1 MQIGLDIGSTTI
13 KIAVLDDTG
22 NLLFK
27 KYQRHY
33 SQIADKILELH
44 QEVKQKFPDIHTAR
58 LAISGSA
65 GIGIADRCGLQ
76 FIQEVFAEKICTERL
91 QPGTDAVIE
100 LGGEDAKILFLGR
113 HFDARMNDSCAGGT
127 GAFIDQMASL
137 LNVQTPDMNQLALEA
152 KTTYTIASRCGV
164 FAKSDIQ
171 PLLNQGAAKSDLAAS
186 IFHAVASQAVT
197 GLAKGRPIE
206 GKVLY
211 LGGPL
216 TFMSCLRDS
225 FDKILNIQ
233 GICPENSLYYVAI
246 GTALCAEHDVN
257 LQELPQ
263 KLHQAAAQSS
273 FEHMPP
279 LFESQKA
286 YAEFKARHDRDS
298 VTISTPKKAKEAY
311 IGIDSGSTTIK
322 IAIISPSGELLDSF
336 YQSNKGN
343 PVVAVREYLTNFY
356 QKYPN
361 CKLLAGAVTGYGE
374 DLIRHGFGVDYGI
387 VETMA
392 HFYAAKYLEPNVD
405 FILDIGGQDMKCLKI
420 HNGAIDNIF
429 LNEACSSGCGSFLQ
443 TFAEIL
449 GYTAEEFAKIGLFAD
464 KPVDL
469 GSRCTVFMNSSVK
482 QAQKDGASVAN
493 ISAGL
498 SISIVKNALY
508 KVIRPSSKEAIG
520 KHIVVQGGTFLNDCV
535 LRAFEQEMGL
545 DVIRPNIAG
554 LMGAYGAAL
563 YAKRRYS
570 DQPHLS
576 TILQAEALKS
586 FVHTVKGFTCV
597 LCNNHCHLTVNT
609 FGNGSRFISGNRCER
624 PITHMAPKD
633 DLNLYRQKL
642 VLLKEIIDKKPEK
655 ATKRGLIGIPM
666 GLNMYELLPF
676 WHALL
681 TNLGFE
687 VITSPIEDKTIYRL
701 GQNTIPG
708 DTVCYPAKLMH
719 GHIKWLLNKGIT
731 NIFYPCMTYN
741 VDEKGTENCYNCP
754 VVAYYPEVLHANMHE
769 LNNVNFMFSYLGL
782 LHKKNLVKKLLEM
795 FQAHYPDIT
804 KDELKK
810 AVDKA
815 FTAYYTY
822 EDEVKARGQQI
833 ITQARAEHRPIIVL
847 AGRPYHIDPKVN
859 HSVDRLITT
868 MGAALVSEDAVSSHI
883 SPKELQDDLQVLNQ
897 WTYHSRLYAAAK
909 YVAENQDMH
918 MIQLVSFGCGCDAI
932 TADECRRILEEHGQI
947 YTQIKIDDIDN
958 LGAAKIRIRSLF
970 AAANLFDLD
979 SK

>member
-13 KIAVLDDTG
+13 KIAVLDDAGT
-22 NLLFK
+22 LLFS

-33 SQIADKILELH
+33 SQIAARFLELH
-44 QEVKQKFPDIHTAR
+44 RELMTKFPTLRTAR

-65 GIGIADRCGLQ
+65 GIGIAESCGIQ
-76 FIQEVFAEKICTERL
+76 FVQEVFAEKICTEKL
-91 QPGTDAVIE
+91 HPGTDAVIE

-127 GAFIDQMASL
+127 GAFIDQMAAL
-137 LNVQTPDMNQLALEA
+137 LHVEPNQLNELAQQA
-152 KTTYTIASRCGV
+152 TTSYTIASRCGV
-164 FAKSDIQ
+164 FAKTDIQ
-171 PLLNQGAAKSDLAAS
+171 PLLNQGAAKCDLAAS
-186 IFHAVASQAVT
+186 IFHAVASQAIT

-225 FDKILNIQ
+225 FDKLLDIK
-233 GICPENSLYYVAI
+233 GICPDNSLYFVAM
-246 GTALCAEHDVN
+246 GAAFCAEHQVDFAT
-257 LQELPQ
+257 LPA
-263 KLHQAAAQSS
+263 KLEAAGKEHS
-273 FEHMPP
+273 FQHMAP
-279 LFESQKA
+279 LFKNE
-286 YAEFKARHDRDS
+286 AEYQAFHERHRQAS
-298 VTISTPKKAKEAY
+298 VAISTPEKATQAF

-322 IAIISPSGELLDSF
+322 IAVMSPTGELLDSF

-343 PVVAVREYLTNFY
+343 PVIAVRDYLTSFY
-356 QKYPN
+356 QKYPH
-361 CKLLAGAVTGYGE
+361 CQLLAGAVTGYGE
-374 DLIRHGFGVDYGI
+374 DLIRHAFGMDYGI

-392 HFYAAKYLEPNVD
+392 HFYAAQHLEPQVD

-449 GYTAEEFAKIGLFAD
+449 GYSAEEFAQIGLFAD
-464 KPVDL
+464 MPVDL

-508 KVIRPSSKEAIG
+508 KVIRPSSKAAIG
-520 KHIVVQGGTFLNDCV
+520 QHIVVQGGTFLNDCV

-545 DVIRPNIAG
+545 NVVRPNIAG

-563 YAKRRYS
+563 YAQRRYELKP
-570 DQPHLS
+570 QPS
-576 TILQAEALKS
+576 TIISLEELKS
-586 FVHTVKGFTCV
+586 FQHTVKGVTCG
-597 LCNNHCHLTVNT
+597 LCNNHCHLTINI
-609 FGNGSRFISGNRCER
+609 FASGKRFISGNRCER
-624 PITHMAPKD
+624 PITHMAPQD

-642 VLLKEIIDKKPEK
+642 ELLKALPNNEAP
-655 ATKRGLIGIPM
+655 KRGLMGIPM

-676 WHALL
+676 WQGLL
-681 TNLGFE
+681 NHLGFR
-687 VITSPIEDKTIYRL
+687 VVTSPIEDKSIYRK
-701 GQNTIPG
+701 GQNTIPS

-719 GHIKWLLNKGIT
+719 GHIKWLLEQGLDH
-731 NIFYPCMTYN
+731 IFYPCMTYN
-741 VDEKGTENCYNCP
+741 IQEQGTENCYNCP
-754 VVAYYPEVLHANMHE
+754 VVAYYPEVLHANMRE
-769 LNNVNFMFSYLGL
+769 LGKARFFFDYLGL
-782 LHKKNLVKKLLEM
+782 LHKKVLVQKLYELFHPE
-795 FQAHYPDIT
+795 YPDIT
-804 KDELKK
+804 KGELHK
-810 AVDKA
+810 AVDAA
-815 FTAYYTY
+815 FAAYDAF
-822 EDEVKARGQQI
+822 EAQVKERGQKI
-833 ITQARAEHRPIIVL
+833 IALARAQHKPIVVL

-859 HSVDRLITT
+859 HSIDRLITT

-883 SPKELQDDLQVLNQ
+883 TPQKLNEDLHVLNQ

-909 YVAENQDMH
+909 YVSENPDTH

-932 TADECRRILEEHGQI
+932 TADECRRILEEHGRI

-970 AAANLFDLD
+970 SAANLFDLD
-979 SK
+979 NN

>member
-13 KIAVLDDTG
+13 KIAVLDDAGT
-22 NLLFK
+22 LLFS

-33 SQIADKILELH
+33 SQIATRILELH
-44 QEVKQKFPDIHTAR
+44 RELMTKFPTLRTAR

-65 GIGIADRCGLQ
+65 GIGIAESCGIQ
-76 FIQEVFAEKICTERL
+76 FVQEVFAEKICTEKL
-91 QPGTDAVIE
+91 HPGTDAVIE

-127 GAFIDQMASL
+127 GAFIDQMAAL
-137 LNVQTPDMNQLALEA
+137 LNVETDKMNELAQQA
-152 KTTYTIASRCGV
+152 TTSYTIASRCGV

-186 IFHAVASQAVT
+186 IFRAVASQAVT
-197 GLAKGRPIE
+197 GLSKGRPIE
-206 GKVLY
+206 GNVLY

-225 FDKILNIQ
+225 FDKILNIK
-233 GICPENSLYYVAI
+233 GVCPDNSLYYVAM
-246 GTALCAEHDVN
+246 GAAFCAEHDV
-257 LQELPQ
+257 EFASLPV
-263 KLHQAAAQSS
+263 KLEAAIKTHT
-273 FEHMPP
+273 FEHMAP
-279 LFESQKA
+279 LFKDE
-286 YAEFKARHDRDS
+286 AEYQAFHERHLKDA
-298 VTISTPKKAKEAY
+298 VTISTPEKATQAF

-322 IAIISPSGELLDSF
+322 IAVMSPAGELLDSF

-343 PVVAVREYLTNFY
+343 PVVAVRDYLTDFY
-356 QKYPN
+356 QKYPH
-361 CKLLAGAVTGYGE
+361 CQLLAGAVTGYGE
-374 DLIRHGFGVDYGI
+374 DLIRHAFGMDYGI

-392 HFYAAKYLEPNVD
+392 HFYAAHHLEPDVD

-449 GYTAEEFAKIGLFAD
+449 GYSAEEFAQIGLFAD
-464 KPVDL
+464 MPVDL

-508 KVIRPSSKEAIG
+508 KVIRPSSKAAIG
-520 KHIVVQGGTFLNDCV
+520 QHIVVQGGTFLNDCV

-545 DVIRPNIAG
+545 NVVRPNIAG

-563 YAKRRYS
+563 YAQRRYQDNPKPS
-570 DQPHLS
+570 SIIKL
-576 TILQAEALKS
+576 AELKS
-586 FVHTVKGFTCV
+586 FQHTVKGVTCG
-597 LCNNHCHLTVNT
+597 LCNNHCHLTINI
-609 FGNGSRFISGNRCER
+609 FASGKRFISGNRCER
-624 PITHMAPKD
+624 PITHMAPQN

-642 VLLKEIIDKKPEK
+642 ELLQALPNLDTP
-655 ATKRGLIGIPM
+655 KRGVMGIPM

-676 WHALL
+676 WQGLL
-681 TNLGFE
+681 NHLGFK
-687 VITSPIEDKTIYRL
+687 VVTSPIEDKNIYRM
-701 GQNTIPG
+701 GQNTIPS

-719 GHIKWLLNKGIT
+719 GHIKWLLDQGIDH
-731 NIFYPCMTYN
+731 IFYPCMTYN
-741 VDEKGTENCYNCP
+741 ISEQGTENCYNCP
-754 VVAYYPEVLHANMHE
+754 VVAYYPEVLHANMRE
-769 LNNVNFMFSYLGL
+769 LAKAHFFFDYLGL
-782 LHKKNLVKKLLEM
+782 LHKKVLVQKLYELFHREY
-795 FQAHYPDIT
+795 ADIT
-804 KDELKK
+804 KKELHK
-810 AVDKA
+810 AVDAA
-815 FTAYYTY
+815 FAAYDAF
-822 EDEVKARGQQI
+822 EAQVKERGQRI
-833 ITQARAEHRPIIVL
+833 ITLARAQHKPIVVL

-859 HSVDRLITT
+859 HSIDRLITT

-883 SPKELQDDLQVLNQ
+883 TPQELNTDLHVLNQ

-909 YVAENQDMH
+909 YVTENHDMH

-932 TADECRRILEEHGQI
+932 TADECRRILEEHGRI

-970 AAANLFDLD
+970 SAANLFDLD
-979 SK
+979 TN